1 MVYPGPSVT
10 VVCPPYTVS
19 TNIMLPVLCARI
31 TCSCFWSAGCDYTS
45 VDRLNKGFVNPL
57 LKQVVQTPYFTY
69 FKASLWCDC
78 PFWPDDGMCMLRD
91 CSVCECEPDEVPRAF
106 KEADS
111 ASCGAHCSASWWCPQ
126 GCLMVVVHQRAAS

>member
-1 MVYPGPSVT
+1 MGP
-10 VVCPPYTVS
+10 
-19 TNIMLPVLCARI
+19 PVLMVMLH
-31 TCSCFWSAGCDYTS
+31 AGCDYAS

-57 LKQVVQTPYFTY
+57 LKQLVQTPYFTY

-78 PFWPDDGMCMLRD
+78 PFWPDDGLCMLRD

-111 ASCGAHCSASWWCPQ
+111 ASCGEPLSSCTIW
-126 GCLMVVVHQRAAS
+126 VHA